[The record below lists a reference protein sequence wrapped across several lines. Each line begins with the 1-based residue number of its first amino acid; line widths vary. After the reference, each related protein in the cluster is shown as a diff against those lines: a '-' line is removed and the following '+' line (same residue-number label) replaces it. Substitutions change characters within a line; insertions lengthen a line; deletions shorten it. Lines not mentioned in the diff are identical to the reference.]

1 MYAAIMRGEQ
11 LSGLTVQTAARMMA
25 AAGDGEIL
33 ASDAVRNAVSRMEVS
48 LRDRGCHEL
57 KGAPAA

>member
-1 MYAAIMRGEQ
+1 MRGEQ